1 MYVGGHNQLSHGHGG
16 QGIQNGRVLS
26 GQRPNRHA
34 DAYTS
39 YVYAQHQHVLQ
50 QQRAEEAHAQLQNQ
64 HYQEHQA
71 QMQAIHNGYSENL
84 SNSTPHWSPNN
95 MHNAQVNHSSH
106 PQHNEHWNE
115 QLRLWKDSREVH
127 HASTTMKI
135 TNHAARQPHKVKQ
148 YDASQQDT
156 SAEEEYDD
164 SARPSNQP
172 VEVNRQEWDGL
183 DLGGH
188 GLVSL
193 SSSIFM
199 YKFLHEIYMN
209 SNRLTFLPKE
219 IGTLRQLRF
228 LDLSHNQLTE
238 LPPELGMCTFL
249 EGLMVFDN
257 QIRRSEERRVGKEC
271 PV

>member
-1 MYVGGHNQLSHGHGG
+1 
-16 QGIQNGRVLS
+16 
-26 GQRPNRHA
+26 
-34 DAYTS
+34 
-39 YVYAQHQHVLQ
+39 
-50 QQRAEEAHAQLQNQ
+50 
-64 HYQEHQA
+64 
-71 QMQAIHNGYSENL
+71 
-84 SNSTPHWSPNN
+84 
-95 MHNAQVNHSSH
+95 
-106 PQHNEHWNE
+106 
-115 QLRLWKDSREVH
+115 
-127 HASTTMKI
+127 MKI

-257 QIRRSEERRVGKEC
+257 QIRTLPGELGSLAGLEMLGIEGNPVDEGIRDVLVEKGTRELILQLQIGRASCRERVF
-271 PV
+271 